1 MFEASFSFQR
11 SRRTIA
17 GDGIVI
23 YNHCLA
29 AISTMSNCLY
39 MYGTGISLRNGNLVE
54 MAFAGMRRTRL
65 LALLCMAVIL
75 GGALVSGG
83 RALAASPLV
92 SYAARIVGDD
102 ARTRIVLDFQEK
114 PQAAVRYIANPDRIV
129 VDLPATNFTFP
140 ASDLAATG
148 LFRDIRFGSIDA
160 SHSRLVLTA
169 KKATKLT
176 LTDIRENDGGKG
188 YRLIL
193 DAEMTD
199 AATFAQLVASQ
210 AWNAEA
216 FDTGKAAR
224 IAQDPP
230 PSTTDFLIAVDAGH
244 GGIDTGAVGKT
255 THIAEKTITLAFA
268 KAFAAELNKQKGIKA
283 FLTRDSDV
291 FLSLSQRVTLAR
303 QKGANLFI
311 SLHADMLS
319 QSDIRGATVY
329 TISDKSSDR
338 LAEAAAARENQSD
351 EVGGVDTPQEPHE
364 VSDIL
369 QDLTRRETQAFSIS
383 MAKAVVQ
390 QFSGQIKLINNP
402 HRYAGFRVL
411 QAQDVPSI
419 LLEMGFLSNSKDE
432 HLLSDPAWRKK
443 LVHLL
448 VEAVKEYR
456 QPLLANRG

>member
-1 MFEASFSFQR
+1 MWLM
-11 SRRTIA
+11 T
-17 GDGIVI
+17 
-23 YNHCLA
+23 
-29 AISTMSNCLY
+29 
-39 MYGTGISLRNGNLVE
+39 
-54 MAFAGMRRTRL
+54 MRRTRL
-65 LALLCMAVIL
+65 LALFGMAFL
-75 GGALVSGG
+75 MAKPL
-83 RALAASPLV
+83 AFAASGAAETSAQTPLV

-102 ARTRIVLDFQEK
+102 ARTRIVLDFRDK
-114 PQAAVRYIANPDRIV
+114 PQASIRYIGNPDRIV
-129 VDLPATNFTFP
+129 VDFPATNFTFP
-140 ASDLAATG
+140 ASDLAPTG

-160 SHSRLVLTA
+160 SHSRVVLTA

-199 AATFAQLVASQ
+199 ADTFAKLVASQ
-210 AWNAEA
+210 AWSADA
-216 FDTGKAAR
+216 YSSGKAAS

-230 PSTTDFLIAVDAGH
+230 PSSTDFLIAVDAGH
-244 GGIDTGAVGKT
+244 GGIDTGAVGRT

-319 QSDIRGATVY
+319 QPDIRGATVY

-351 EVGGVDTPQEPHE
+351 EVGGVDAPQAPHE

-383 MAKAVVQ
+383 MAKAVVD
-390 QFSGQIKLINNP
+390 QFSGQVKLINNP

-419 LLEMGFLSNSKDE
+419 LLEMGFLSNKEDE
-432 HLLSDPAWRKK
+432 HLLSDLTWRKK

-456 QPLLANRG
+456 QPLLANKG